1 MKKNNFLEGAAVA
14 TIAIVITKIL
24 GVLYVIPFYRMIGT
38 QGGALYGYAYN
49 IYNLFL
55 IISSAGIPLAISKL
69 TSEYIA
75 LKKENAKE
83 YMYEVSQKAIMLFS
97 LLSFL
102 ICFIFAPSIAKLIL
116 GDLTGGNTLDDVALV
131 LRAVSFALLVVPS
144 LSISRGYL
152 QGHKYIAVSSL
163 SQVIEQ
169 LVRIIVILLGTYIT
183 LKILNKDVTSA
194 VIVAVSGATVGA
206 LVTYLYLVDK
216 RKKIPKENN
225 LEELSNDEKKD
236 IKKRI
241 LMYCIPFIIISIANH
256 LYNTT
261 DMILII
267 RGLEKIGYNAKDI
280 ENISSIFTTWG
291 NKLTSIVT
299 ALSTGLVISLIP
311 SIVSNY
317 TIGNMN
323 KVNENFNKALQILL
337 YAVLP
342 VALFASIFSRE
353 IWLLFYAPN
362 EFGPTIMRF
371 AFLVAFIDGTFTVM
385 CSTLNSLNKFK
396 IIYFIVIIGLG
407 FNAALDIPLILL
419 FNKIGIYPYYGALTA
434 TVIGYVSSIIITLTI
449 LNKKYK
455 FNYTETIKSLPK
467 LLFSLIIVC
476 SIAIIYQ
483 HFINVINSKG
493 LILLLILIIGIITL
507 AIYYLINRKTLD
519 SLIQLKF
526 IDKIKKKLK
535 IN

>member
-1 MKKNNFLEGAAVA
+1 
-14 TIAIVITKIL
+14 
-24 GVLYVIPFYRMIGT
+24 
-38 QGGALYGYAYN
+38 
-49 IYNLFL
+49 
-55 IISSAGIPLAISKL
+55 
-69 TSEYIA
+69 
-75 LKKENAKE
+75 
-83 YMYEVSQKAIMLFS
+83 
-97 LLSFL
+97 
-102 ICFIFAPSIAKLIL
+102 
-116 GDLTGGNTLDDVALV
+116 
-131 LRAVSFALLVVPS
+131 
-144 LSISRGYL
+144 
-152 QGHKYIAVSSL
+152 
-163 SQVIEQ
+163 
-169 LVRIIVILLGTYIT
+169 
-183 LKILNKDVTSA
+183 
-194 VIVAVSGATVGA
+194 
-206 LVTYLYLVDK
+206 
-216 RKKIPKENN
+216 
-225 LEELSNDEKKD
+225 
-236 IKKRI
+236 
-241 LMYCIPFIIISIANH
+241 MYCIPFIIISIANH

-407 FNAALDIPLILL
+407 FNAALGRLL
-419 FNKIGIYPYYGALTA
+419 FG
-434 TVIGYVSSIIITLTI
+434 
-449 LNKKYK
+449 
-455 FNYTETIKSLPK
+455 
-467 LLFSLIIVC
+467 LFS
-476 SIAIIYQ
+476 A
-483 HFINVINSKG
+483 KG
-493 LILLLILIIGIITL
+493 SE
-507 AIYYLINRKTLD
+507 N
-519 SLIQLKF
+519 
-526 IDKIKKKLK
+526 
-535 IN
+535 